1 MKTLTIYKREYKKV
15 GQFVIYYGGVEFMRN
30 FKEHVDVNDKNLK
43 VKFNKMYESS
53 SFVKFNLL
61 LNDVFKKRTNE
72 FYHNLYF
79 SLKLFDKMRTF
90 IENEPYKERNQ
101 SSDIIFDEFIPMQK
115 AKIK

>member
-30 FKEHVDVNDKNLK
+30 FKEHVDINDKNLK
-43 VKFNKMYESS
+43 VKFNKMYESR

-61 LNDVFKKRTNE
+61 LNDVFKKRTSE

-79 SLKLFDKMRTF
+79 SLKLFDKICTNKYLRESRAAAVMSTGTLRLF
-90 IENEPYKERNQ
+90 SLE
-101 SSDIIFDEFIPMQK
+101 
-115 AKIK
+115 